1 LFSAASKKLTGKK
14 ALQLSFLSQSAT
26 CTHIDVCISSTTG
39 TLKKKNQLSLTHLI
53 IHKKI
58 KIMAVGSAQVEYSS
72 F

>member
-39 TLKKKNQLSLTHLI
+39 TLKKNQLSLTHLM